1 MARSGKPSS
10 KDSTDPGISRPPSA
24 PEVVEH
30 NPDTGWELWMRI
42 EEAQDKP
49 FPPTAPASLAGPLR
63 AADSVYGE
71 TAPGHMAGGDLSR
84 RTDGR
89 DMLDDALEEARWRN
103 RVCLKPELWKRM
115 FDLLTARAGET
126 GGEKPPLPPLGPQWA
141 TTSAIPKRLRFQEH
155 LMWADK
161 HGALVPVLAFMRSL
175 KEEDWVHMGE

>member
-10 KDSTDPGISRPPSA
+10 STSADPGHSRPPAA

-30 NPDTGWELWMRI
+30 SPDTGWELWMRV
-42 EEAQDKP
+42 EQAQDQP

-63 AADSVYGE
+63 AADAVYGE
-71 TAPGHMAGGDLSR
+71 TAPAHLSGVDLTR

-103 RVCLKPELWKRM
+103 RVCLKPDKWKRL
-115 FDLLTARAGET
+115 FDLLAARASEPGADR
-126 GGEKPPLPPLGPQWA
+126 PPAPPIGPEWA
-141 TTSAIPKRLRFQEH
+141 TPSLTKRLRFHEH

-161 HGALVPVLAFMRSL
+161 HGALVPVVAYMRSMA
-175 KEEDWVHMGE
+175 EEDWVHMGE